1 MKRSQND
8 TLHRVRAVQSWL
20 EKAEASFD
28 KESEI
33 KGELNLMLAEA
44 EMKNLRRHRPAH
56 KRLLRWGAIV
66 TALCLVTG
74 GWYLFHQPRQ
84 TDLSRPVE
92 ASVYGERPKHESGD
106 TADHAAPPAADSQEA
121 AGNSGPD
128 QGTQLSVQ
136 SFPQTPTAAA
146 SAVVD
151 ELAEQPSAPAAG
163 DQETASP
170 AVREEKA
177 VLSDSQLQATVQEA
191 RHTLRGTGVAK

>member
-28 KESEI
+28 KESDI

-56 KRLLRWGAIV
+56 KRFLRLGAIV

-84 TDLSRPVE
+84 TDLPRSVE

-106 TADHAAPPAADSQEA
+106 TADSAAPPAAVSKEA
-121 AGNSGPD
+121 AGKSGTD
-128 QGTQLSVQ
+128 QETQLSVQ
-136 SFPQTPTAAA
+136 SLPQTSMAATP
-146 SAVVD
+146 AVVE
-151 ELAEQPSAPAAG
+151 ELAEHPSAPAAG
-163 DQETASP
+163 DQQTASP

-191 RHTLRGTGVAK
+191 RHTLRGTGMAK

>member
-56 KRLLRWGAIV
+56 KRFLRLGAIV

-106 TADHAAPPAADSQEA
+106 TAAKAAPPAEA
-121 AGNSGPD
+121 PREVVGSSGTSE
-128 QGTQLSVQ
+128 GAQLSVQ
-136 SFPQTPTAAA
+136 TLPQAPSDTAA
-146 SAVVD
+146 VPD
-151 ELAEQPSAPAAG
+151 ELTVQPAAPAASV
-163 DQETASP
+163 QETASP
-170 AVREEKA
+170 AVREETA

-191 RHTLRGTGVAK
+191 RHTLRGTGVTK

>member
-28 KESEI
+28 KESDI

-56 KRLLRWGAIV
+56 KRFLRLGAIV

-84 TDLSRPVE
+84 HDLPRSVE

-106 TADHAAPPAADSQEA
+106 AAEMAAPPAEA
-121 AGNSGPD
+121 LQGTGETDGPD
-128 QGTQLSVQ
+128 KGAQLSVQ
-136 SFPQTPTAAA
+136 TLPQTPSDTAPIAD
-146 SAVVD
+146 D
-151 ELAEQPSAPAAG
+151 ELAVQSAAPAAD
-163 DQETASP
+163 DQKAASP

-191 RHTLRGTGVAK
+191 RHTLRGTGMAK